1 MRHAGIII
9 ALLFAF
15 AGGVRAAENNT
26 TLLVQIEPDGR
37 YRVWHSTGATQLNE
51 DELLAL
57 AASARPEG
65 SESLPTSAGPAVAYD
80 TRQGVVVALK
90 NSGDDDR
97 LLIDRDDCGGV
108 KVWHSG
114 GPVVLGEDDLT
125 ELMLT
130 ALPGG
135 GKRIPVG
142 KQVARGFS
150 TRLGV
155 IVLLWKPTGR

>member
-1 MRHAGIII
+1 MRCARII
-9 ALLFAF
+9 AAFLLVFST
-15 AGGVRAAENNT
+15 AAAAIENNT

-51 DELLAL
+51 DELLNL

-65 SESLPTSAGPAVAYD
+65 GETQVTSAGPAVAYD

-90 NSGDDDR
+90 EARGDDR

-108 KVWHSG
+108 KVWHAG
-114 GPVVLGEDDLT
+114 GTVPLGDDDLT

-130 ALPGG
+130 AMPGG

-142 KQVARGFS
+142 KLVARGFI

-155 IVLLWKPTGR
+155 IVLLWKPAGR

>member
-1 MRHAGIII
+1 MRHARII
-9 ALLFAF
+9 AAFLIAF
-15 AGGVRAAENNT
+15 AANAFALEGNT
-26 TLLVQIEPDGR
+26 TLLVQIDPDGR
-37 YRVWHSTGATQLNE
+37 YRIWHSTGATQLNE

-65 SESLPTSAGPAVAYD
+65 GEPMATSAGPAVAYD

-90 NSGDDDR
+90 DVRGDDR

-108 KVWHSG
+108 KVWHAG
-114 GPVVLGEDDLT
+114 GPTLLGEDDLT

-155 IVLLWKPTGR
+155 IVLLWKPVGR

>member
-1 MRHAGIII
+1 MRCARII
-9 ALLFAF
+9 AAFLLVFAT
-15 AGGVRAAENNT
+15 AAAAVENNT
-26 TLLVQIEPDGR
+26 TLLVQIDPDGR
-37 YRVWHSTGATQLNE
+37 YRIWHSTGATQLNE

-57 AASARPEG
+57 AASALPEG
-65 SESLPTSAGPAVAYD
+65 GEPMATSAGPAVAYD

-90 NSGDDDR
+90 EARGDDR

-108 KVWHSG
+108 KVWHAG
-114 GPVVLGEDDLT
+114 GPALLGEDDLT

-142 KQVARGFS
+142 KQVARGYS

>member
-1 MRHAGIII
+1 MRCARII
-9 ALLFAF
+9 AAFLLVFSTA
-15 AGGVRAAENNT
+15 VAAIENNT
-26 TLLVQIEPDGR
+26 TLLVQIDPDGR

-65 SESLPTSAGPAVAYD
+65 GEPMATAAGPAVAYD
-80 TRQGVVVALK
+80 TRQGVVVTLK
-90 NSGDDDR
+90 EARGDDR

-108 KVWHSG
+108 KVWHGG
-114 GPVVLGEDDLT
+114 GPSLLGEDDLT

-135 GKRIPVG
+135 GKRIAVG
-142 KQVARGFS
+142 KQVARGYS

-155 IVLLWKPTGR
+155 IVLLWKPTR

>member
-1 MRHAGIII
+1 MRYARTI
-9 ALLFAF
+9 AAFLFAF
-15 AGGVRAAENNT
+15 ATGALAAENNT

-37 YRVWHSTGATQLNE
+37 YRVWHSTGAAQLNE

-65 SESLPTSAGPAVAYD
+65 GEPMNTSAGPAVAYD

-90 NSGDDDR
+90 NGGSDDR
-97 LLIDRDDCGGV
+97 LLVDRDDCGGV
-108 KVWHSG
+108 KVWHAG
-114 GPVVLGEDDLT
+114 GTVPLGDDDLT

-142 KQVARGFS
+142 KQVARGFT

-155 IVLLWKPTGR
+155 IVLLWRPAAR